1 MLGLS
6 VGLTKAEMSMMGD
19 AEHCET
25 FDAKDRLVLRYS
37 ETVTRENR
45 VDDALYAE
53 LAVNFTQEEL
63 VDLALTAA
71 FSSFVNRIHATFRTD
86 LDESTIAQVGDAV
99 TCALPPRR

>member
-6 VGLTKAEMSMMGD
+6 VGLTKSEMSMMGD
-19 AEHCET
+19 AENCPT
-25 FDAKDRLVLRYS
+25 FDAKDRIVLKYA

-53 LAVNFTQEEL
+53 MAKLFTQDEL
-63 VDLALTAA
+63 VDLALTTA
-71 FSSFVNRIHATFRTD
+71 FSSFVNRVHATFRTD

-99 TCALPPRR
+99 ACALPQRR